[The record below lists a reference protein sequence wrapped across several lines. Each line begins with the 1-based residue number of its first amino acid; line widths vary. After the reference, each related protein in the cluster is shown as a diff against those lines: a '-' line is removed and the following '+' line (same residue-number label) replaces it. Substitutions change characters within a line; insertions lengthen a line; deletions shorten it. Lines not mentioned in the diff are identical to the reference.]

1 MKSISRLFV
10 DRRPLAAHLVG
21 HIERIVVRC
30 QPHVRLLLAVRSV
43 PAVSPVSATPRMH
56 MHSPDEGVDL
66 ERVDVVQLLDGVLD
80 LALVGEDVDDE
91 HKGVVLLDLLHC
103 RLGIQRPAPD

>member
-1 MKSISRLFV
+1 MKSISRLYA

-43 PAVSPVSATPRMH
+43 PAVSPVSPTPRTQMH
-56 MHSPDEGVDL
+56 LPDEGVDL
-66 ERVDVVQLLDGVLD
+66 ERIDVVQLLDGVLD
-80 LALVGEDVDDE
+80 LALVGEDINNK

-103 RLGIQRPAPD
+103 RLGVQRPVPN